1 MAPRTSIL
9 TVFVEAS
16 FRHLSCRETKA
27 HKQRTA
33 AGRRLASRAI
43 VRHPHRP
50 PCRPRD
56 GVRLARRFAP
66 VGLIF
71 PDSLSRRF
79 HARLFLLLALRPLR
93 DSGRRAGEQPLL
105 LALPVTPARGRFSRP
120 PCPPATPGT
129 LANGSAN
136 QKLDRTPV
144 WALRQGYRWC
154 RGFRQR
160 THDVWVHSLDMRGCA
175 GWDRGPPDVSEF
187 HPRALGMGP
196 YLDTASFGWNRIKMK
211 PHLMRA
217 GPTPVTGVLTR
228 RGRGG
233 PRRAAGT
240 MCGEDARGGGR
251 GTRRR
256 RSGRRG
262 PRQAGAAGGP
272 RGRGERPGQAGPQT
286 PGGSRPRTPGSAVP
300 RGGAERNVAARRSRS
315 CRLTD
320 QPTWDSL
327 TQKGPPAPASP
338 RGAREG
344 GGFSSFEEEIKTA
357 SDCGSCRR
365 GV

>member
-1 MAPRTSIL
+1 MAPKTRFL

-27 HKQRTA
+27 QKQRRAT
-33 AGRRLASRAI
+33 GRRLASRAI

-50 PCRPRD
+50 PRRPRD
-56 GVRLARRFAP
+56 GVSLARRFAP
-66 VGLIF
+66 VGLVF

-93 DSGRRAGEQPLL
+93 DPGRRAGEQPLL
-105 LALPVTPARGRFSRP
+105 PALPMTPARGWFSRP

-136 QKLDRTPV
+136 QKLDQTPV

-160 THDVWVHSLDMRGCA
+160 TRDVWVHSLDMRGCT

-228 RGRGG
+228 QGRGG
-233 PRRAAGT
+233 HRRAAGT

-272 RGRGERPGQAGPQT
+272 PGAGGEAWAGWASDARREPAPHTSVCRPERQCRAERGSQTVPFLPPHRPANVGLAYTERPTRPRLSPRRPRGRWVFQL
-286 PGGSRPRTPGSAVP
+286 
-300 RGGAERNVAARRSRS
+300 RGG
-315 CRLTD
+315 D
-320 QPTWDSL
+320 
-327 TQKGPPAPASP
+327 
-338 RGAREG
+338 
-344 GGFSSFEEEIKTA
+344 
-357 SDCGSCRR
+357 
-365 GV
+365 